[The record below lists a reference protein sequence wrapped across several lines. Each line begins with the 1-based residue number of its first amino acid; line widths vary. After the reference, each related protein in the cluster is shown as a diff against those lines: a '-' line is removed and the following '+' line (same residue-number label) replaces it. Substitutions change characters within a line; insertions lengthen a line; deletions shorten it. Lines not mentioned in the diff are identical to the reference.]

1 MREKGAET
9 RRFLVLMDAILRLGE
24 RPAGAV
30 MGVREVEMVDLMGV
44 EKGNA
49 EGGGMDLV
57 EVKEKVKGC
66 LRMSEEEV
74 EDLVFLGGESKRE
87 GSTFSES

>member
-1 MREKGAET
+1 
-9 RRFLVLMDAILRLGE
+9 
-24 RPAGAV
+24 